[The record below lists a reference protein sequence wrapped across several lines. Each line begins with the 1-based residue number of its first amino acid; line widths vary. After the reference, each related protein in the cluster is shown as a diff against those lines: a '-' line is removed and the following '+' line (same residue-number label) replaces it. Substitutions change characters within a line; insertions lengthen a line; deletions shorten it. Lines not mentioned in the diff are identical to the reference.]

1 MEPEKKQQET
11 EGQKETKTQEAKPQP
26 EAKAEENKTKT
37 EAKIEETK
45 VQETKPEAEAKP
57 KETKAK
63 KEALAPVEKQT
74 NCLNCNKQIKRVR
87 RYYRDGKY
95 YCNKRCWNDFLKK
108 SKEPEQKS

>member
-26 EAKAEENKTKT
+26 EAT
-37 EAKIEETK
+37 E
-45 VQETKPEAEAKP
+45 P
-57 KETKAK
+57 K
-63 KEALAPVEKQT
+63 KEARAPVEKQT